1 MGKICVCQIFV
12 VILQCKIEDKNH
24 LAYIIMKKI
33 FSLLTLVMISVMSW
47 AAVSISVTPSHVD
60 FGTVSLKGH
69 EDTGVEGSVTINVNY
84 SGLQQYCGVAF
95 EDVEMPE
102 DNAAFWISGTG
113 TDGWIYGG
121 DEWTEPEGPEFTLNF
136 FATDPGTYTGKIRF
150 YSYTDDYWEVES
162 ESVYLTMQLVVTSDE
177 VIIPKTEMVRI
188 NSTGELKNGD
198 VVAFVCEA
206 SNAVGGPLNGTY
218 LPAVTE
224 DLVIADGVAQV
235 PATAQLFT
243 ASKYSGNWQFITV
256 DSGKR
261 LHLDITNKGAF
272 TYEDTQAGAILA
284 NWGVSISNGA
294 AVVSRP
300 DDEQSFAVEF
310 NSDRFKPYK
319 SPQGSTIQ
327 LYKIPS
333 GTQGIGEV
341 TSGEKAQKI
350 LRDGQMLIIRNGM
363 TYSVIGAKVK

>member
-1 MGKICVCQIFV
+1 
-12 VILQCKIEDKNH
+12 
-24 LAYIIMKKI
+24 MKKI
-33 FSLLTLVMISVMSW
+33 FTLLTLAMISVMSW

-84 SGLQQYCGVAF
+84 SGLQQYCGVVF

-102 DNAAFWISGTG
+102 ENAAFWISGTN
-113 TDGWIYGG
+113 TAGWIYGG
-121 DEWTEPEGPEFTLNF
+121 DEWTDPEGPELTLNF
-136 FATDPGTYTGKIRF
+136 YATDPGAYTGKIRF
-150 YSYTDDYWEVES
+150 YSYTDANWEVES
-162 ESVYLTMQLVVTSDE
+162 ESVYLTMQVTVTSDE
-177 VIIPKTEMVRI
+177 IIIPTIEMVRI

-198 VVAFVCEA
+198 VIAFVCEA

-218 LPAVTE
+218 LPAITE
-224 DLVIADGVAQV
+224 DVVIASGVAQV
-235 PATAQLFT
+235 PATAQLFI
-243 ASKYSGNWQFITV
+243 ASKYSGNWQFITA

-333 GTQGIGEV
+333 GTEGIEDV
-341 TSGEKAQKI
+341 KSNENAQKI
-350 LRDGQMLIIRNGM
+350 LRDGQMLIIRNDAVYTITG
-363 TYSVIGAKVK
+363 VKVE

>member
-1 MGKICVCQIFV
+1 
-12 VILQCKIEDKNH
+12 
-24 LAYIIMKKI
+24 MKKI

>member
-1 MGKICVCQIFV
+1 
-12 VILQCKIEDKNH
+12 
-24 LAYIIMKKI
+24 MKKI
-33 FSLLTLVMISVMSW
+33 FLLAALAMSSVMSW

-69 EDTGVEGSVTINVNY
+69 EGTGVEGSVTINVNY
-84 SGLQQYCGVAF
+84 SGLQQYCGVVF

-102 DNAAFWISGTG
+102 DNAAFWISGTN
-113 TDGWIYGG
+113 TAGWIYGG
-121 DEWTEPEGPEFTLNF
+121 DEWTDPEGPELTLNF
-136 FATDPGTYTGKIRF
+136 YATDPGTYTGKIRF
-150 YSYTDDYWEVES
+150 YSYTDAYWEVES

-177 VIIPKTEMVRI
+177 VIIPTTEMVRI
-188 NSTGELKNGD
+188 NSIGELKNGD

-206 SNAVGGPLNGTY
+206 SNAVGGPLNGAY

-243 ASKYSGNWQFITV
+243 ASKYSGNWQLVTV

-300 DDEQSFAVEF
+300 DNEQSFAVEF

-319 SPQGSTIQ
+319 TPQGSTIQ

-333 GTQGIGEV
+333 GSEGIEDVNAEV
-341 TSGEKAQKI
+341 KAQKI
-350 LRDGQMLIIRNGM
+350 VRNGQVLILRNGE
-363 TYSVIGAKVK
+363 TYSITGAKVQ